1 MQIVLAEKAGF
12 CTGVKRAVQMAA
24 DKMQKGEKWYTWG
37 PLVHNKAVV
46 CHLESGGI
54 KTIQRLEEVE
64 GGGLIIRA
72 HGISPKN
79 LNQAQKLGMIIED
92 ATCSLVKKVH
102 DTGRM
107 LIQEGYEVIV
117 FGDKEHPETQG
128 IVGWCEDQAVVV
140 KNMAEAEQLLLNRKL
155 KKIGLI
161 SQTTKNEQE
170 YFSIAQLFLAHSS
183 EMRFFNTICPATRL
197 RQESARN
204 LCVEV
209 DMMVV
214 IGDKESS
221 NTRALYQECE
231 HTGVKTL
238 LIQSAADLH
247 PEMFVGVY
255 KVGVTAGA
263 STPDWI
269 IKEVVDRME
278 QFEEGMKAEEMQTE
292 ESFAKM
298 EAAMA
303 DVELPGRGDIV
314 KGTIVQVLDDEVMV
328 DVGGKSEG
336 IIPLRELSNQEV
348 KSAKDLVKVGDE
360 IEVLV
365 LKWDD
370 DGSTILLSKKK
381 VDNKLAMEKLEQV
394 YENGEVIQGT
404 ITSTVKGGMLVDIG
418 VTAFL
423 PASHVELGFT
433 KNLEDYVG
441 KTFDFKIIEF
451 NKNKKRGSQ
460 IVVSRKELL
469 EAEKSRMKEEFWDKI
484 AVGQVLEGTVKRLA
498 DYGAFI
504 DLGGFEGLLHVS
516 EIDYVRVDKPSSV
529 FKEGDKVEVYV
540 LALDPDKQRVSLSR
554 KKLLKSPWKIVSEKY
569 KEGDIVEGTV
579 VRMASFGAFVEIEPG
594 VDGLVHISQ
603 IVNHRI
609 EKPSDVLEIGQ
620 KVQAKIL
627 SIDMDQKRIGLSIK
641 AAANNEES
649 AQDPEVAEYMAKQDD
664 AE

>member
-1 MQIVLAEKAGF
+1 MQILLADKAGF
-12 CTGVKRAVQMAA
+12 CAGVKRAVQIAA
-24 DKMQKGEKWYTWG
+24 DKMQEEGRWYTWG
-37 PLVHNKAVV
+37 SLVHNQAVIH
-46 CHLESGGI
+46 HLEAGGI
-54 KTIQRLEEVE
+54 RTIHALDEVQE
-64 GGGLIIRA
+64 GGLIIRA
-72 HGISPKN
+72 HGISPKL
-79 LNQAQKLGMIIED
+79 LNEAEKLGMIIQD
-92 ATCSLVKKVH
+92 ATCPLVKKVH

-107 LIQEGYEVIV
+107 LIEEGYEVVV

-128 IVGWCEDQAVVV
+128 IVGWCEDRAIVV
-140 KNMAEAEQLLLNRKL
+140 KNMEEARAL
-155 KKIGLI
+155 KPKFGRLGII

-170 YFSIAQLFLAHSS
+170 YLEIARMLLARAS
-183 EMRFFNTICPATRL
+183 EFRFFNTICPATRL
-197 RQESARN
+197 RQESAHS
-204 LCVEV
+204 LCAEV

-221 NTRALYQECE
+221 NTRALCKECE

-247 PEMFVGVY
+247 PEMFVGVC

-269 IKEVVDRME
+269 IKEVVDRMDQE
-278 QFEEGMKAEEMQTE
+278 QFGQE
-292 ESFAKM
+292 ESFEKM

-303 DVELPGRGDIV
+303 DVELPGRGDV
-314 KGTIVQVLDDEVMV
+314 VTGTVVQVLDDEVMV
-328 DVGGKSEG
+328 NVGGKSEG
-336 IIPLRELSNQEV
+336 IIPLRELSNQEI
-348 KSAKDLVKVGDE
+348 KSAKDFVKVGDE

-370 DGSTILLSKKK
+370 DGNTILLSKKK
-381 VDNKLAMEKLEQV
+381 VESRQAMAKLEQAF
-394 YENGEVIQGT
+394 ENGEVVEGT
-404 ITSTVKGGMLVDIG
+404 VTGTVKGGMLVDIG

-433 KNLEDYVG
+433 KNLEEYVG
-441 KTFDFKIIEF
+441 KTFAFKIIEF

-460 IVVSRKELL
+460 IVVSRKDLL
-469 EAEKSRMKEEFWDKI
+469 EAEKARLKDEFWGKI

-529 FKEGDKVEVYV
+529 FKEGDKIEVYV
-540 LALDPDKQRVSLSR
+540 LALDADKQRVSLSR
-554 KKLLKSPWKIVSEKY
+554 KKLLKSPWEIVSEKY

-603 IVNHRI
+603 IVNQRI
-609 EKPSDVLEIGQ
+609 EKPGDVLEIGQ
-620 KVQAKIL
+620 KVEAKIL
-627 SIDMDQKRIGLSIK
+627 SIDMEQKRIGLSIK
-641 AAANNEES
+641 AAAGVAVEE
-649 AQDPEVAEYMAKQDD
+649 AAAE
-664 AE
+664 EE

>member
-1 MQIVLAEKAGF
+1 MQIILAEKAGF
-12 CTGVKRAVQMAA
+12 CTGVKRAVQIAA
-24 DKMQKGEKWYTWG
+24 SKMQKGEEWYTWG
-37 PLVHNKAVV
+37 PLVHNQAVIRY
-46 CHLESGGI
+46 LEAGQI
-54 KTIQRLEEVE
+54 KMIQELDEVKT
-64 GGGLIIRA
+64 GGLIIRA
-72 HGISPKN
+72 HGISPKR
-79 LNQAQKLGMIIED
+79 LNQARELGMIIQD
-92 ATCSLVKKVH
+92 ATCPLVKKVH
-102 DTGRM
+102 DVGRM
-107 LIQEGYEVIV
+107 LVQDGYKVVV

-128 IVGWCEDQAVVV
+128 IVGWCDNQAIVV
-140 KNMAEAEQLLLNRKL
+140 KNMQEAKALDKSF
-155 KKIGLI
+155 KKVGLI

-170 YFSIAQLFLAHSS
+170 YIEIAQMLLARSS

-204 LCVEV
+204 LCAEV

-221 NTRALYQECE
+221 NTRALYHECE

-238 LIQSAADLH
+238 FIQSAADLH
-247 PEMFVGVY
+247 PEMFVGVC
-255 KVGVTAGA
+255 KIGVTAGA

-269 IKEVVDRME
+269 IEEVVDRME
-278 QFEEGMKAEEMQTE
+278 QFEDGMKAEELQTE

-303 DVELPGRGDIV
+303 DVEIPSRGDVV
-314 KGTIVQVLDDEVMV
+314 KGIIVQVLDDEVMV

-381 VDNKLAMEKLEQV
+381 VDNKLAMEKLEQA
-394 YENGEVIQGT
+394 YENGEIVEGT
-404 ITSTVKGGMLVDIG
+404 IISAVKGGMLVDIG

-433 KNLEDYVG
+433 KNLEEYVG
-441 KTFDFKIIEF
+441 KTFPFKIIEF

-469 EAEKSRMKEEFWDKI
+469 ELEKARLKQEFWEKI
-484 AVGQVLEGTVKRLA
+484 AVGQVLEGTVKRLT

-529 FKEGDKVEVYV
+529 LKEGDKIEVYV
-540 LALDPDKQRVSLSR
+540 LALDPEKQRVSLSR
-554 KKLLKSPWKIVSEKY
+554 KKLLKSPWEIVSEKY

-579 VRMASFGAFVEIEPG
+579 VRMASFGAFVEIESG

-603 IVNHRI
+603 IVNQRI

-641 AAANNEES
+641 AAAPNEAA
-649 AQDPEVAEYMAKQDD
+649 AQDAEVAEYMAKQD
-664 AE
+664 EE

>member
-1 MQIVLAEKAGF
+1 MKIVLADKAGF
-12 CTGVKRAVQMAA
+12 CSGVKRAVQIATE
-24 DKMQKGEKWYTWG
+24 KMQAEGNWYTWG
-37 PLVHNKAVV
+37 ALVHNQAVIN
-46 CHLESGGI
+46 HLEAGGI
-54 KTIQRLEEVE
+54 KTINHLDEIEE
-64 GGGLIIRA
+64 GGLIIRA
-72 HGISPKN
+72 HGITPRRMEE
-79 LNQAQKLGMIIED
+79 AQEKGLLIQD
-92 ATCSLVKKVH
+92 ATCPLVKKVH

-107 LIQEGYEVIV
+107 LIEEGYEVIV

-128 IVGWCEDQAVVV
+128 IVGWCNDQAIVI
-140 KNMAEAEQLLLNRKL
+140 KNIEEARTLNRNF
-155 KKIGLI
+155 KKVGLI

-170 YFSIAQLFLAHSS
+170 YRAVAQLLLTRAT

-197 RQESARN
+197 RQESARS
-204 LCVEV
+204 LSAEV

-269 IKEVVDRME
+269 IKEVICRME
-278 QFEEGMKAEEMQTE
+278 QYEDGVKTEDLQNE

-314 KGTIVQVLDDEVMV
+314 KGTVVQVLDDEVMV

-336 IIPLRELSNQEV
+336 IIPLRELTNQDV
-348 KSAKDLVKVGDE
+348 KSAKELVKVGEE

-370 DGSTILLSKKK
+370 DGNILLSKKK
-381 VDNKLAMEKLEQV
+381 VDSRLAMEKLEQTF
-394 YENGEVIQGT
+394 ENGEVIEGT
-404 ITSTVKGGMLVDIG
+404 VTGTVKGGLLVDIG

-469 EAEKSRMKEEFWDKI
+469 EAEKERQKEEFWGKI

-516 EIDYVRVDKPSSV
+516 EIDYVRVDKPSNV
-529 FKEGDKVEVYV
+529 LKEGDKIEVYV
-540 LALDPDKQRVSLSR
+540 LALDPEKQRVSLSR
-554 KKLLKSPWKIVSEKY
+554 KKLLKSPWEIVSEKY

-603 IVNHRI
+603 IVDQRI
-609 EKPSDVLEIGQ
+609 EKPGDVLQIGQ
-620 KVQAKIL
+620 KVKAKVL

-641 AAANNEES
+641 AAAGVEVE
-649 AQDPEVAEYMAKQDD
+649 AAPEAE
-664 AE
+664 